1 MDERRPDLDAPRE
14 QGAPPGA
21 PVPPGVGPAA
31 AGPTPTAGSAA
42 ARAPPPPESV
52 PWWDRLENGVTSV
65 VRVVSAALL
74 LAIVLTMSWQVTARY
89 IPDLRVPRWTEEV
102 SLIFMVWLAMLG
114 SGLAVRAGEHLSV
127 DVVTRQLPR
136 RVQRGLERVVWLAFA
151 GFGGYLVWYG
161 LELSQRTM
169 AQTFAA
175 TQLPVGWMYL
185 GLPFGGA
192 LMAYYSMRNVFR
204 LPRPDLYE
212 VIESAHVRGNW
223 TVRIA
228 LVVILAALAGGALM
242 LFGADVLF
250 GPVGVLLGGVGVLM
264 LLGVPIAVA
273 LGIASLITVTTL
285 HLVEPGMRSLPPL
298 IVAQRMANG
307 VSSTPLL
314 AIPFFILAG
323 LIMAEGGIARRLVE
337 FSRVLVGPIRGGLSH
352 VNVVAS
358 MLFGGTSGS
367 AVADV
372 SSNGSILI
380 PMMKQKGYD
389 ADFAVGITVASSVQ
403 GIIIPPSHNAVI
415 YSLAAGGVSIS
426 ALFLAGYLPGAMI
439 GVFLI
444 VAGYFLALR
453 RGYPSDSRPPFRES
467 VRVSF
472 VAIPGLLVGLI
483 IVGGIAF
490 GWFTATEA
498 AAIGAVVAFLVSTLI
513 YREMGVRKLWRVTQ
527 QAVRT
532 ISIVILLIATA
543 SAFAWLMA
551 YLRIPAI
558 LANAIL
564 GFSDNPI
571 VLLAL
576 INVLLLLLGAIMDM
590 APLILILTP
599 ILLPIVTADPINMSA
614 VHFGIMLLMNLG
626 LGLTTPPV
634 GTALFVGCAIGR
646 IRIESASRA
655 MIYLWPPMLLALLLV
670 TYFPWFVE
678 VVPRAFGVMR

>member
-1 MDERRPDLDAPRE
+1 MDERRPETETPRE

-21 PVPPGVGPAA
+21 PVPPPAAPQVVPPA
-31 AGPTPTAGSAA
+31 AGP
-42 ARAPPPPESV
+42 V
-52 PWWDRLENGVTSV
+52 HWYDRIENGLTSV
-65 VRVVSAALL
+65 IRVVSAALL
-74 LAIVLTMSWQVTARY
+74 LAIVLTISWQVTARY

-127 DVVTRQLPR
+127 DIFTRQLPK
-136 RVQRGLERVVWLAFA
+136 RVQRGLERVVWLGFA
-151 GFGGYLVWYG
+151 GFGGYLMWFG
-161 LELSQRTM
+161 WELSQRTM

-192 LMAYYSMRNVFR
+192 LMALYSLRNVVR
-204 LPRPDLYE
+204 LPHPELDE
-212 VIESAHVRGNW
+212 VIERANVRGNW

-228 LVVILAALAGGALM
+228 LVVILAALVAGAFM
-242 LFGADVLF
+242 LFGPDVLL
-250 GPVGVLLGGVGVLM
+250 GPVGVLLGGMAVLM

-273 LGIASLITVTTL
+273 LGLASLITVLTV
-285 HLVEPGMRSLPPL
+285 HLIDPGMRPLPPL

-323 LIMAEGGIARRLVE
+323 LIMAEGGIASRLVE
-337 FSRVLVGPIRGGLSH
+337 FSRVLVGPIRGGLAH

-380 PMMKQKGYD
+380 PMMKKRGYD
-389 ADFAVGITVASSVQ
+389 ADFSVGITVASSVQ

-439 GVFLI
+439 GIFLMLASY
-444 VAGYFLALR
+444 VLALR
-453 RGYPSDSRPPFRES
+453 RGYPSDSRPPLRES
-467 VRVSF
+467 VRVSV
-472 VAIPGLLVGLI
+472 VALPGLLVGLI

-498 AAIGAVVAFLVSTLI
+498 AAIGTVVAFLVSTLI
-513 YREMGVRKLWRVTQ
+513 YREMGFRKVWRVAQ

-532 ISIVILLIATA
+532 ISIVIFLIATA

-551 YLRIPAI
+551 FLRIPAI
-558 LANAIL
+558 LASGIL

-599 ILLPIVTADPINMSA
+599 ILLPIVTAEPISMSA

-634 GTALFVGCAIGR
+634 GTALFVGCAIGK

-655 MIYLWPPMLLALLLV
+655 MIYLWPPLLLALILV

-678 VVPRAFGVMR
+678 VVPRAFGVLN

>member
-1 MDERRPDLDAPRE
+1 MADERHPDADTKTEEGVPT
-14 QGAPPGA
+14 GAPSPQ
-21 PVPPGVGPAA
+21 PA
-31 AGPTPTAGSAA
+31 S
-42 ARAPPPPESV
+42 SDVV
-52 PWWDRLENGVTSV
+52 PWWTRAELRLTSL
-65 VRVVSAALL
+65 VRVVTATLL
-74 LAIVLTMSWQVTARY
+74 LGIVVVISWQVTARY
-89 IPDLRVPRWTEEV
+89 IPDIRVPRWTEEV
-102 SLIFMVWLAMLG
+102 SLIMMVWLAMLG

-127 DVVTRQLPR
+127 DILTRQLPK
-136 RVQRGLERVVWLAFA
+136 RVQRWLERLVWLAVT
-151 GFGGYLVWYG
+151 GFGGYLAWYG
-161 LELSQRTM
+161 FELSRRTM
-169 AQTFAA
+169 TQTFAA

-185 GLPFGGA
+185 GLPVGGA
-192 LMAYYSMRNVFR
+192 LIAFYSLRNVFR
-204 LPRPDLYE
+204 PPHAELDE
-212 VIESAHVRGNW
+212 VIERVNVRGNW

-228 LVVILAALAGGALM
+228 LATILLGLGGGALA
-242 LFGADVLF
+242 LFGPDVLF
-250 GPVGVLLGGVGVLM
+250 GPVGVLLGGVAALM

-273 LGIASLITVTTL
+273 LGIASLITVTTV
-285 HLVEPGMRSLPPL
+285 HLIEPSMRSLPPL

-323 LIMAEGGIARRLVE
+323 LIMAEGGIASRLVE
-337 FSRVLVGPIRGGLSH
+337 FSRVLVGPIRGGLAH

-358 MLFGGTSGS
+358 MLFGGASGS

-380 PMMKQKGYD
+380 PMMKKRGYD
-389 ADFAVGITVASSVQ
+389 ADFSVGITVASSVQ

-439 GVFLI
+439 GIFLMLASY
-444 VAGYFLALR
+444 VLALR
-453 RGYPSDSRPPFRES
+453 RGYPSDSRPPWRES
-467 VRVSF
+467 IKVTF
-472 VAIPGLLVGLI
+472 VAIPGLFVGLI

-498 AAIGAVVAFLVSTLI
+498 AAIGTVVAFLVSTLI
-513 YREMGVRKLWRVTQ
+513 YREMGLRRLWRVTQ

-532 ISIVILLIATA
+532 ISIVIFLIATA

-576 INVLLLLLGAIMDM
+576 INLLLLLLGAIMDM

-614 VHFGIMLLMNLG
+614 VHFGIVLLMNLG

-646 IRIESASRA
+646 IRIERASRA
-655 MIYLWPPMLLALLLV
+655 MVYLWPPMLLALILV

-678 VVPRAFGVMR
+678 VVPRAFGVIR

>member
-1 MDERRPDLDAPRE
+1 MNDERRPDIDSERE
-14 QGAPPGA
+14 QGAPSGA
-21 PVPPGVGPAA
+21 PVPHT
-31 AGPTPTAGSAA
+31 AGP
-42 ARAPPPPESV
+42 RAPSDGAAV
-52 PWWDRLENGVTSV
+52 PGASTPVPLWERLDDGLTSV

-74 LAIVLTMSWQVTARY
+74 LAIVLTISWQVTARY
-89 IPDLRVPRWTEEV
+89 IPDLRVPRWTEEI

-136 RVQRGLERVVWLAFA
+136 RVQRGLERAVWLAFA
-151 GFGGYLVWYG
+151 GFGGYLFWYG

-169 AQTFAA
+169 TQTFAA

-185 GLPFGGA
+185 GLPVGGA
-192 LMAYYSMRNVFR
+192 LMAYYALRNVFR
-204 LPRPDLYE
+204 LPHPELDE
-212 VIESAHVRGNW
+212 VIESAQVRGNW
-223 TVRIA
+223 TVRIGI
-228 LVVILAALAGGALM
+228 VVILAGLVGGAFW
-242 LFGADVLF
+242 LFGADVLL
-250 GPVGVLLGGVGVLM
+250 GPIGVLLGGVGLLM

-273 LGIASLITVTTL
+273 LGMASLITVTTL
-285 HLVEPGMRSLPPL
+285 HLVEPSMRSLPPL

-307 VSSTPLL
+307 VNATPLL

-323 LIMAEGGIARRLVE
+323 LIMAEGGIATRLVE
-337 FSRVLVGPIRGGLSH
+337 FSRVLVGPIRGGLAH

-380 PMMKQKGYD
+380 PMMKRKGYD
-389 ADFAVGITVASSVQ
+389 ADFSVGITVASSVQ

-439 GVFLI
+439 GLFLI
-444 VAGYFLALR
+444 LAGYVLALR
-453 RGYPSDSRPPFRES
+453 RGYPSDSRPPPWES
-467 VRVSF
+467 AKVSF
-472 VAIPGLLVGLI
+472 VAIPGLFVGLI

-498 AAIGAVVAFLVSTLI
+498 AAIGAVVAFMVSTLI
-513 YREMGVRKLWRVTQ
+513 YREMGFKKVWRVAQ

-532 ISIVILLIATA
+532 ISIVVFLIATA

-558 LANAIL
+558 LAGAIL

-576 INVLLLLLGAIMDM
+576 INLLLLLLGAIMDM

-634 GTALFVGCAIGR
+634 GTALFVGCAIGK
-646 IRIESASRA
+646 IRIERASRA
-655 MIYLWPPMLLALLLV
+655 MVYLWPPLLLALILV

-678 VVPRAFGVMR
+678 VVPRAFGILN

>member
-1 MDERRPDLDAPRE
+1 MMDERRPEIDTPRE

-21 PVPPGVGPAA
+21 PVPPPAPAPRGTPPAQGVH
-31 AGPTPTAGSAA
+31 
-42 ARAPPPPESV
+42 
-52 PWWDRLENGVTSV
+52 WYDRLENGLTSV
-65 VRVVSAALL
+65 IRVVSAALL
-74 LAIVLTMSWQVTARY
+74 LAIVVTISWQVTARY
-89 IPDLRVPRWTEEV
+89 IPDIRVPRWTEEI

-127 DVVTRQLPR
+127 DIVTRQLPK

-161 LELSQRTM
+161 WELSQRTM
-169 AQTFAA
+169 TQTFAA

-192 LMAYYSMRNVFR
+192 LMALYSLRNVVR
-204 LPRPDLYE
+204 LPHPELDE
-212 VIESAHVRGNW
+212 VIESANVRGNW
-223 TVRIA
+223 SVRIA
-228 LVVILAALAGGALM
+228 LVVILAGLVVGGFA
-242 LFGADVLF
+242 LFGADVLL
-250 GPVGVLLGGVGVLM
+250 GPVGMLLGGVGVLM

-285 HLVEPGMRSLPPL
+285 HLVDPSMRSLPPL

-323 LIMAEGGIARRLVE
+323 LIMAEGGIASRLVE

-453 RGYPSDSRPPFRES
+453 RGYPSDSRPPPWES
-467 VRVSF
+467 VKVSV
-472 VAIPGLLVGLI
+472 VAIPGLFVGLI

-513 YREMGVRKLWRVTQ
+513 YREMGVRKLWRVAL

-532 ISIVILLIATA
+532 ISIVIFLIATA

-558 LANAIL
+558 LASAIL

-576 INVLLLLLGAIMDM
+576 INVLLLMLGAIMDM

-634 GTALFVGCAIGR
+634 GTALFVGCAIGK

-678 VVPRAFGVMR
+678 VVPRAFGVIR

>member
-1 MDERRPDLDAPRE
+1 MDERRPEHHTSRE

-21 PVPPGVGPAA
+21 PVPQAA
-31 AGPTPTAGSAA
+31 
-42 ARAPPPPESV
+42 APPPAPPEV
-52 PWWDRLENGVTSV
+52 APPPEVAWWDRLEGWLTGV

-74 LAIVLTMSWQVTARY
+74 LGIVLVISWQVTARY
-89 IPDLRVPRWTEEV
+89 IPDIRVPRWTEEV
-102 SLIFMVWLAMLG
+102 SLILMVWLAMLG
-114 SGLAVRAGEHLSV
+114 SGLAVRAAEHLSV
-127 DVVTRQLPR
+127 DILTRQLPKR
-136 RVQRGLERVVWLAFA
+136 LQRALERAVWLAFA
-151 GFGGYLVWYG
+151 GFGGYLMWYG
-161 LELSQRTM
+161 FELSQRTM
-169 AQTFAA
+169 TQTFAA

-185 GLPFGGA
+185 GLPVGGA
-192 LMAYYSMRNVFR
+192 LMAIYALRNVVR
-204 LPRPDLYE
+204 LPHPELDE
-212 VIESAHVRGNW
+212 VIEAANVRGNW

-228 LVVILAALAGGALM
+228 MLVILGGLVGGAFA
-242 LFGADVLF
+242 LFGADVLI
-250 GPVGVLLGGVGVLM
+250 GPVGVLLGGVGLLM

-273 LGIASLITVTTL
+273 LGIASLVTVTTL

-323 LIMAEGGIARRLVE
+323 LIMAEGGIATRLVE

-380 PMMKQKGYD
+380 PMMKKKGYD
-389 ADFAVGITVASSVQ
+389 ADFSVGITVASSVQ

-439 GVFLI
+439 GLFLI
-444 VAGYFLALR
+444 LAGYLLALR
-453 RGYPSDSRPPFRES
+453 RGYPSDSRPPLRES
-467 VRVSF
+467 ARISL
-472 VAIPGLLVGLI
+472 VAVPGLLVGLI

-513 YREMGVRKLWRVTQ
+513 YREMGPRKVWRVAQ

-532 ISIVILLIATA
+532 ISIVIFLISTA

-551 YLRIPAI
+551 YLRIPAT

-599 ILLPIVTADPINMSA
+599 ILLPIVTADPINMTA

-634 GTALFVGCAIGR
+634 GTALFVGCAIGK
-646 IRIESASRA
+646 IRIERASRA
-655 MIYLWPPMLLALLLV
+655 MVYLWPPMLLALILV
-670 TYFPWFVE
+670 TYFPWFVN
-678 VVPRAFGVMR
+678 VVPRLFGVRY

>member
-1 MDERRPDLDAPRE
+1 MDERRPELHTPRE

-21 PVPPGVGPAA
+21 PVPQDAVPE
-31 AGPTPTAGSAA
+31 AGTPPTAAE
-42 ARAPPPPESV
+42 RL
-52 PWWDRLENGVTSV
+52 PWWDRLEGGLTTV
-65 VRVVSAALL
+65 VRVVSAVLL
-74 LAIVLTMSWQVTARY
+74 LAIVLTISWQVTARY

-127 DVVTRQLPR
+127 DIVTRQLPK
-136 RVQRGLERVVWLAFA
+136 RVQRWLERVVWLAFA

-161 LELSQRTM
+161 WELSQRTM
-169 AQTFAA
+169 TQTFAA

-185 GLPFGGA
+185 GLPVGGA
-192 LMAYYSMRNVFR
+192 LMALYSLRNVFR
-204 LPRPDLYE
+204 LPHPELDE
-212 VIESAHVRGNW
+212 VIESVRVRGNW

-228 LVVILAALAGGALM
+228 LAVILLGLGGGGFF
-242 LFGADVLF
+242 LFGPDVLF
-250 GPVGVLLGGVGVLM
+250 GPVGVLLGGVAALM

-273 LGIASLITVTTL
+273 LGIASLVTATTL

-323 LIMAEGGIARRLVE
+323 LIMAEGGIASRLVE
-337 FSRVLVGPIRGGLSH
+337 FSRVLVGPIRGGLAH

-358 MLFGGTSGS
+358 MLFGGASGS

-380 PMMKQKGYD
+380 PMMKKKGYD
-389 ADFAVGITVASSVQ
+389 ADFSVGVTVASSVQ

-415 YSLAAGGVSIS
+415 FSLAAGGVSIS
-426 ALFLAGYLPGAMI
+426 ALFLAGYLPGLMI
-439 GVFLI
+439 GVFLML
-444 VAGYFLALR
+444 ASYALALR
-453 RGYPSDSRPPFRES
+453 RGYPSDSRPPWRES
-467 VRVSF
+467 VRVSL
-472 VAIPGLLVGLI
+472 VAIPGLFVGLI

-513 YREMGVRKLWRVTQ
+513 YREMGFRKLWRVTQ
-527 QAVRT
+527 QAVKT
-532 ISIVILLIATA
+532 ISIVIFLIATA

-614 VHFGIMLLMNLG
+614 VHFGIVLLMNLG

-634 GTALFVGCAIGR
+634 GTALFVGCAIGK

-655 MIYLWPPMLLALLLV
+655 MVFLWPPMLLALILV

-678 VVPRAFGVMR
+678 VVPRAFGVIR